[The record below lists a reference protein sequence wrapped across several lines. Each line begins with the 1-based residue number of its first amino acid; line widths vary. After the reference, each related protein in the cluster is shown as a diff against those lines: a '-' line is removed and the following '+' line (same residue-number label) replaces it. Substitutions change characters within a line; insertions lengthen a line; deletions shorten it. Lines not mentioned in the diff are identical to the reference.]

1 MYLVTGGAGFIGSN
15 IVRRL
20 VEDKQQVKVLDNFLT
35 GKIANLSGLEQVE
48 VIEGSLTEWADVK
61 RALEGVEYVIHQG
74 AIPSV
79 PRSLADPISTNE
91 ANVTGTLNLLVAAK
105 EASVKRVVLAASS
118 SAYGD
123 TEVLPKEESMPG
135 KPLSPY
141 AVSKHVGELYANV
154 FSLIYEL
161 QTVSLRYFNIFGPY
175 QDPASEYAAVIPKF
189 ILKMLKGEQP
199 VIYGDGEQSRDFT
212 YIDNAVNANLWAC
225 QAGQVGQGEVINIAC
240 GERYTLNQLVEYL
253 NQIMGTKIK
262 PLYSEPKLGDVRHSQ
277 ADTSRAERLLGYR
290 VEVGFREGLERTVAW
305 FRSTGG

>member
-1 MYLVTGGAGFIGSN
+1 LYLVTGGAGFIGSN

-212 YIDNAVNANLWAC
+212 YIDNAVNANRWAC
-225 QAGQVGQGEVINIAC
+225 LSEHVGQGEVINIAC

-290 VEVGFREGLERTVAW
+290 VEVGFRDGLERTVAW

>member
-20 VEDKQQVKVLDNFLT
+20 ACEKQQVKVLDNFMT
-35 GKIANLSGLEQVE
+35 GKRENLSGLEQVE
-48 VIEGSLTEWADVK
+48 VIEGSLTERADLK

-79 PRSLADPISTNE
+79 PRSVDDPISTNE

-105 EASVKRVVLAASS
+105 EAGVKRVVLAASS

-123 TEVLPKEESMPG
+123 TEVLPKEETMPG

-225 QAGQVGQGEVINIAC
+225 RAEQVGQGEVINIAC

-253 NQIMGTKIK
+253 NQVMGTEIE

-277 ADTSRAERLLGYR
+277 ADIGKAERLIGYR
-290 VEVGFREGLERTVAW
+290 VEVGFREGLERTVQW
-305 FRSTGG
+305 FRSKGA